1 MRLLIVEDDHLLG
14 DAIQAGLTQAGF
26 AVDWVCDGLA
36 AENALAGQLGCDYAA
51 MVLDLGLPRRDG
63 LTVLKGIRQR
73 GCALPVLILTARD
86 TIEDRI
92 LGLDTGADDYLL
104 KPFDMGELQAR
115 LRALIRRA
123 EGKATPRLEVSG
135 IVLDPAA
142 HTVSVDGHPID
153 LTAKEFA
160 LLHALMLN
168 TGRVLSRQQLEQHLY
183 SWNDETGS
191 NTIEVYVHHLRRKL
205 GRDLI
210 RNMRGIGY
218 LIEKE

>member
-1 MRLLIVEDDHLLG
+1 MRLLIVEDDRLLG

-36 AENALAGQLGCDYAA
+36 AENALAGQAASDYAA

-73 GCALPVLILTARD
+73 GNRLPVLILTARD

-92 LGLDTGADDYLL
+92 LGLDSGADDYLL
-104 KPFDMGELQAR
+104 KPFDMGELLAR

-142 HTVSVDGHPID
+142 HTVSVDGSPID

-160 LLHALMLN
+160 LLHTLMLN
-168 TGRVLSRQQLEQHLY
+168 AGRVLSRQQLEQHLY

-218 LIEKE
+218 LIEKD

>member
-1 MRLLIVEDDHLLG
+1 MRLLIVEDDRLLG

-36 AENALAGQLGCDYAA
+36 AENALAGQAASDYAA

-73 GCALPVLILTARD
+73 GNRLPVLILTARD

-92 LGLDTGADDYLL
+92 LGLDSGADDYLL

-142 HTVSVDGHPID
+142 HTVSVDGSPID

-160 LLHALMLN
+160 LLHTLMLN
-168 TGRVLSRQQLEQHLY
+168 AGRVLSRQQLEQHLY

-191 NTIEVYVHHLRRKL
+191 NTIEVYIHHLRRKL

>member
-1 MRLLIVEDDHLLG
+1 MRLLIVEDDRLLG

-36 AENALAGQLGCDYAA
+36 AENALAGQAASDYAA

-73 GCALPVLILTARD
+73 GSTLPVLILTARD

-92 LGLDTGADDYLL
+92 LGLDSGADDYLL
-104 KPFDMGELQAR
+104 KPFDMGELLAR

-142 HTVSVDGHPID
+142 HTVSVDGSLID

-160 LLHALMLN
+160 LLHTLMLN
-168 TGRVLSRQQLEQHLY
+168 AGRVLSRQQLEQHLY

>member
-1 MRLLIVEDDHLLG
+1 MRLLIVEDDRLLG

-36 AENALAGQLGCDYAA
+36 AENALAGQLASDYAA

-73 GCALPVLILTARD
+73 GSALPVLILTARD

-92 LGLDTGADDYLL
+92 LGLDSGADDYLL
-104 KPFDMGELQAR
+104 KPFDMGELLAR

-142 HTVSVDGHPID
+142 HTVSVDGTPID

-160 LLHALMLN
+160 LLHTLMLN
-168 TGRVLSRQQLEQHLY
+168 AGRVLSRQQLEQHLY

>member
-1 MRLLIVEDDHLLG
+1 MRLLIVEDDRLLG

-36 AENALAGQLGCDYAA
+36 AENALAGQLASDYAA

-63 LTVLKGIRQR
+63 LTVLQGIRQR
-73 GCALPVLILTARD
+73 GNRLPVLILTARD

-92 LGLDTGADDYLL
+92 LGLDSGADDYLL
-104 KPFDMGELQAR
+104 KPFDMGELLAR

-142 HTVSVDGHPID
+142 HTVSVDGNPID

-160 LLHALMLN
+160 LLHTLMLN
-168 TGRVLSRQQLEQHLY
+168 AGRVLSRQQLEQHLY